1 MDTKMTQKNW
11 LAVIMWAGLLAATA
25 YTSNAI
31 LNVFNAI
38 IQALFQGLAG
48 DISNLFKDYGLLFA
62 TILGIGLIF
71 LLLST
76 WLGLVTYTFEIGSLV
91 FGKEKEEDN
100 NDDDDEESSLV
111 SLPGQV
117 ARYLAF
123 TWGLF
128 YILFLILP
136 LVM

>member
-1 MDTKMTQKNW
+1 MDSKLTQKNW
-11 LAVIMWAGLLAATA
+11 MAVALWAALLGATA

-48 DISNLFKDYGLLFA
+48 DIANLFRDYGLLFA

-76 WLGLVTYTFEIGSLV
+76 WLGLVTYTFEVGGLV
-91 FGKEKEEDN
+91 FGSAKEEEEE
-100 NDDDDEESSLV
+100 EESALASM
-111 SLPGQV
+111 PGQV

>member
-11 LAVIMWAGLLAATA
+11 LAVIVWAGLLAATA

-91 FGKEKEEDN
+91 FGKENEEDE
-100 NDDDDEESSLV
+100 DEESSLV
-111 SLPGQV
+111 ALPGQV

>member
-1 MDTKMTQKNW
+1 MDNKLTQKNW
-11 LAVIMWAGLLAATA
+11 LAVIVWAGLLAATA

-48 DISNLFKDYGLLFA
+48 DIANLFKDYGLLFA

-91 FGKEKEEDN
+91 FGKEKEEDE
-100 NDDDDEESSLV
+100 DEESSMV